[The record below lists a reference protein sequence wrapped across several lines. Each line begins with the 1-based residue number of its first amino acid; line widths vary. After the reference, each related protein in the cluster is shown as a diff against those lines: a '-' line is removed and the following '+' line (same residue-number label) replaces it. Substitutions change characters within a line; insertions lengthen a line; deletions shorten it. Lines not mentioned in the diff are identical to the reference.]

1 MANPTTMRNSNFKIY
16 GLFSSYICWYNR
28 IHREKLTEYDVV
40 LSKGYDLC
48 EGCGECKNV
57 VVKYRGVLSKSI
69 LKLIKK

>member
-1 MANPTTMRNSNFKIY
+1 MAEFCLK
-16 GLFSSYICWYNR
+16 CYNR